1 MQRAILTL
9 ALAFGVTAGA
19 SAQEAKSID
28 PGMTQAQVAERLGAP
43 AAVRTS
49 GNFTYLFYKNN
60 CVKQCGIDDL
70 VILESDGVID
80 AVFRSPARRYTGVSS
95 SPEAI
100 SATQAHNNRVEAETA
115 TAVAVPADSS
125 SGATQP
131 DSAAAA
137 PRSTLRIKTTSAA
150 AQQGAPA
157 KAARTDTTTRRP

>member
-9 ALAFGVTAGA
+9 ALAFGVTAGV

-100 SATQAHNNRVEAETA
+100 TASQAHNNRVGAETA

-125 SGATQP
+125 SAATQP
-131 DSAAAA
+131 DSAAA

-150 AQQGAPA
+150 AQQGTPA
-157 KAARTDTTTRRP
+157 KAAKTDTTTRRP